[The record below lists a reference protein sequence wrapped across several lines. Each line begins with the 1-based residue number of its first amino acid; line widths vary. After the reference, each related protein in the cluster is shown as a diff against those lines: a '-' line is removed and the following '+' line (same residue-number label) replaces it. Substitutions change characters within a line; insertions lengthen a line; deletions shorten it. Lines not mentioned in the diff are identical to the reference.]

1 MTQAAI
7 GSPDRGAIVG
17 ARTWRAR
24 LSPAVTHQASV
35 GAAQRAARL
44 NPTCFT

>member
-7 GSPDRGAIVG
+7 GSPNREAIVG

-35 GAAQRAARL
+35 GARMWRAR
-44 NPTCFT
+44 

>member
-24 LSPAVTHQASV
+24 LSLAVTPP
-35 GAAQRAARL
+35 GT
-44 NPTCFT
+44 P